1 MNHLFS
7 GFPRKMVTTMVIVK
21 LPGILTIC
29 EIPSTLTIIFSLPL
43 LTTFDLISLVLEKET
58 W

>member
-29 EIPSTLTIIFSLPL
+29 EIFFCTCTHSLTIFC
-43 LTTFDLISLVLEKET
+43 LVFEKEAG
-58 W
+58 

>member
-29 EIPSTLTIIFSLPL
+29 EIFFVHVHIL
-43 LTTFDLISLVLEKET
+43 
-58 W
+58 